1 MFHLVGKLIRNN
13 RILADST
20 VCNDDIAMTR
30 TQKIFAAIDTICHD
44 FDLSIPIWLDSNI
57 SEFKRTSKTRF
68 YKDNFID
75 EIDFDYFEV
84 QVIQEDD

>member
-30 TQKIFAAIDTICHD
+30 TKKIFAIDTICQD

-57 SEFKRTSKTRF
+57 SEFQRTSKTRF

-75 EIDFDYFEV
+75 EIDFDYFEI
-84 QVIQEDD
+84 QVTQEDD

>member
-30 TQKIFAAIDTICHD
+30 TKKIFAAIDTICHD
-44 FDLSIPIWLDSNI
+44 FDLSI
-57 SEFKRTSKTRF
+57 SEFQRTSKTRF

-75 EIDFDYFEV
+75 EIDFDYFEI
-84 QVIQEDD
+84 QVTQEDD

>member
-20 VCNDDIAMTR
+20 VCNDDIAMKKKK
-30 TQKIFAAIDTICHD
+30 KIFAAIDTICHD

-57 SEFKRTSKTRF
+57 SEFQRTSKTRF

-75 EIDFDYFEV
+75 EIDFDYFEI
-84 QVIQEDD
+84 QVTQEDD